1 MEQLSAASSRVVELE
16 KELQMAAN
24 DSAKVPYSSIF
35 HDRKR
40 LKVSESHISPSC
52 SFIFH
57 ICFLA
62 DLCTGRP
69 AAARDGSLAASDKHD
84 LGPT

>member
-35 HDRKR
+35 HYRKR
-40 LKVSESHISPSC
+40 LKVSESI
-52 SFIFH
+52 
-57 ICFLA
+57 
-62 DLCTGRP
+62 
-69 AAARDGSLAASDKHD
+69 
-84 LGPT
+84 